1 MNENDRLFIPLIAKT
16 SEVARLFN
24 VGRTTLYKL
33 RRDHPDFRELTIK
46 SGREV
51 LYDVPRCYQWFQ
63 QRCGGELE

>member
-1 MNENDRLFIPLIAKT
+1 MTVELPMNIPLIAKT
-16 SEVARLFN
+16 SDAARLFG
-24 VGRTTLYKL
+24 VARTTLYRL

>member
-1 MNENDRLFIPLIAKT
+1 MGLPPNTPLFASTKDA
-16 SEVARLFN
+16 ARLFS

-33 RRDHPDFRELTIK
+33 RRDHPDFRELTIQ

-63 QRCGGELE
+63 QRCGSELD